1 LSPRHDPVK
10 NMKRNKL
17 LGGGPMRPGEV
28 ETDFGPH
35 FHIEKLMEHHCG
47 SGFVA
52 GEAVYLMARHA
63 APA

>member
-1 LSPRHDPVK
+1 
-10 NMKRNKL
+10 
-17 LGGGPMRPGEV
+17 
-28 ETDFGPH
+28 
-35 FHIEKLMEHHCG
+35 MEHHCG